1 MSSRHSHTAPQAP
14 DPYPIARL
22 DHAQG
27 IEIGGRQCLI
37 VVVDGELEPP
47 MPRQDV
53 DCPPGYRVAGGFRI
67 GERCFA
73 LLQPVRNDLADE
85 LPDER
90 LASTDLLTERE
101 LQIAMLVSRGKVN
114 KQIAFQL
121 HISEYTV
128 STHLR
133 RIFCKLGVS
142 SRAAMVAQLVRY
154 IPVTSRTVPAWR
166 EERAVFPLI
175 EP

>member
-1 MSSRHSHTAPQAP
+1 MRNRNGQTAPRAP
-14 DPYPIARL
+14 DDPYPIANF
-22 DHAQG
+22 DQTQG
-27 IEIGGRQCLI
+27 LEISGQQCLI
-37 VVVDGELEPP
+37 VVVDELEPP
-47 MPRQDV
+47 VPRQDI

-73 LLQPVRNDLADE
+73 LLQLVRNDFSDE
-85 LPDER
+85 FQEGR
-90 LASTDLLTERE
+90 LALTDLLTERE

-142 SRAAMVAQLVRY
+142 SRAAMVAQLLPY
-154 IPVTSRTVPAWR
+154 IPVAVRTVPARR
-166 EERAVFPLI
+166 EKRSVLPLL